1 MTPTSD
7 ERREVAA
14 RLRTA
19 AKTKSGSADYLWN
32 RLQIAVNGWKFGDV
46 IDESYVFDNDVL
58 ARLADLIDTTCR
70 MTNTSSCNGLG
81 MWGCV
86 CSACGANIECLRAK
100 SINYCPHCGA
110 RVVND

>member
-1 MTPTSD
+1 MTATRE
-7 ERREVAA
+7 ERLEVAE
-14 RLRTA
+14 RLMEYSHA
-19 AKTKSGSADYLWN
+19 LGSDTCDEFYT
-32 RLQIAVNGWKFGDV
+32 RLNLAIFGDGG
-46 IDESYVFDNDVL
+46 L
-58 ARLADLIDTTCR
+58 ARPDRGIFRRLADLIDPTCR

-86 CSACGANIECLRAK
+86 CSACGANIEYLRAK

>member
-1 MTPTSD
+1 MTSD
-7 ERREVAA
+7 ERIEIAE
-14 RLRTA
+14 RLRAA
-19 AKTKSGSADYLWN
+19 AKTKSNSADYLWK
-32 RLQIAVNGWKFGDV
+32 RLEIAVNGWQFGAV
-46 IDESYVFDNDVL
+46 VDESYVFDNDVL
-58 ARLADLIDTTCR
+58 ARLADLIDPTCE

-86 CSACGANIECLRAK
+86 CSACGANIEYLRAK